1 LENCHRKLKQ
11 TNKNV
16 SFDKNSRGLILKIGS
31 RRSNNYSRV
40 YERKNSLRFEHEMK
54 RKFIEKYYF
63 LLMEN
68 RLEEFEQKLSS
79 HFLRYFGKLLP
90 LHFSYLDWL
99 VTQLRPIR
107 KQLSLPSGLNSD
119 YIQSKDFYPSSDP
132 KKFVMLLQFLTYAQ
146 QLDFKTDFLGDTPYR
161 TFHFRIDHF
170 LKFQNPTV
178 KSTNYYKLKKVK
190 LFFEELQNGTFLTSF
205 SNTKFQRLV
214 GVPKVNIFKSKKFK
228 WWVAEIWLV
237 EDLFHYKYP
246 FLLPDLFRRKISKDE
261 FDVTFEVLKTYSSVN
276 IEKEFFIKEFL
287 ASYRISNQRI
297 TNIKRNFI
305 KLVKV
310 FEEHDLI
317 EPNYKIIYEGY
328 YHSVEE
334 STIHNI
340 SEGFVLYEKLS
351 I

>member
-1 LENCHRKLKQ
+1 
-11 TNKNV
+11 
-16 SFDKNSRGLILKIGS
+16 
-31 RRSNNYSRV
+31 
-40 YERKNSLRFEHEMK
+40 
-54 RKFIEKYYF
+54 
-63 LLMEN
+63 
-68 RLEEFEQKLSS
+68 
-79 HFLRYFGKLLP
+79 
-90 LHFSYLDWL
+90 
-99 VTQLRPIR
+99 
-107 KQLSLPSGLNSD
+107 
-119 YIQSKDFYPSSDP
+119 
-132 KKFVMLLQFLTYAQ
+132 MLLQFLTYAQ

-246 FLLPDLFRRKISKDE
+246 FLLPDLFRRKISRDE

-297 TNIKRNFI
+297 TNIKTNFI
-305 KLVKV
+305 KLIKV

-317 EPNYKIIYEGY
+317 EPNYKIISEGY

-334 STIHNI
+334 LTIHNI
-340 SEGFVLYEKLS
+340 SEGFLLYEKLS